1 MAMKNVQTTRTLV
14 GNMKERAH
22 ASRRPAHAL
31 LFCALVACGMTACP
45 GPVRAQAAA
54 RAASSPRPGAQAGA
68 SRNQMPR
75 TFRDCAQC
83 PVMVVVPAGSFDMGA
98 PPDTHHVVIRHGFAL
113 GQFEVTQAEW
123 GAIMGDHPSRFS
135 GASLPV
141 DHVDW
146 GDAQTFIRKLNRRT
160 GKHYRL
166 PSEAEWEYACRA
178 GRTDDYCGGNDADGV
193 AWYGALGEAG
203 GNSSSTTHP
212 VGLKAPNAFG
222 LYDMSGNVWEWVAD
236 AWHPGYAGAPTDG
249 SAWNG
254 DGAKR
259 VIRGGSWLD
268 YPLLAQASFRIW
280 AGATKRSSDLGF
292 RVARDLDR
300 RDPDRDQG
308 GLRTQSGDARGRQRR

>member
-178 GRTDDYCGGNDADGV
+178 GLKDDYCG
-193 AWYGALGEAG
+193 
-203 GNSSSTTHP
+203 
-212 VGLKAPNAFG
+212 
-222 LYDMSGNVWEWVAD
+222 GNVWEWVAD